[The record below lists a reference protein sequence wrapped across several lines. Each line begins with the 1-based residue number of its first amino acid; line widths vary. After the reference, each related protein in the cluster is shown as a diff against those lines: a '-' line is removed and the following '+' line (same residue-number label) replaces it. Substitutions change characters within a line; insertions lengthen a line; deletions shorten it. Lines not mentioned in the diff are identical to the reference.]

1 MSEKRKPY
9 CLYTTYGDSL
19 GPIKENATLYNAIS
33 LVLLLLT
40 LTPSLLSS
48 DGGGDKLIKC
58 IIKNVFVLLFT

>member
-9 CLYTTYGDSL
+9 CLYTTYGDSP

-33 LVLLLLT
+33 LVLSLLT

-48 DGGGDKLIKC
+48 DEGRGV
-58 IIKNVFVLLFT
+58 N